1 MLKISVGCSL
11 SRLSSGMIPP
21 VSGGHGAGH
30 QDSRSKRRLD
40 ANKER
45 GRIWQ
50 MFSDRLW
57 LAGWSVSRAEAHT
70 MGAWGRD
77 VCTAGVSFS
86 MGFSF
91 QSLHN
96 AHTRARRL
104 IF

>member
-1 MLKISVGCSL
+1 MSLDCSL
-11 SRLSSGMIPP
+11 CTLSPGTTPL
-21 VSGGHGAGH
+21 VSGGHGARRR
-30 QDSRSKRRLD
+30 DSHIKRRLE

-45 GRIWQ
+45 AMIWQ

-57 LAGWSVSRAEAHT
+57 LAGGSVSRAGAHT
-70 MGAWGRD
+70 MGAQGRD

-96 AHTRARRL
+96 AY
-104 IF
+104 I